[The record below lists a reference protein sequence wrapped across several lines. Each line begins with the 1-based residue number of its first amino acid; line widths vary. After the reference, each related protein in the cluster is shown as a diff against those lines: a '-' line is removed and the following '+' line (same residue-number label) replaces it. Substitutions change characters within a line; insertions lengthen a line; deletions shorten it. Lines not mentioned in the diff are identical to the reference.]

1 MENLFRARIN
11 AGFFRFLIKRNTRLM
26 ILTSVAMIAL
36 YPLLAFTEFVFNG
49 TYSQTFF
56 NVGRAFQLVVFFVSL
71 VIVPFVIFS
80 YLNSKKSLDVYH
92 ALPITRKDLFLTGL
106 IASMVIV
113 LIPFLSVYGLGWIY
127 NAMVVP
133 TIDNTLIFE
142 NLYYSLALSMAI
154 ALPFMFSMMNTGTS
168 VDGFLYGLIIH
179 LIPMIAYGTYLVF
192 GNTVLLGFRAP
203 TNNTFLLF
211 TAPLWTI
218 FELNLNRNLVFPN
231 PDLVALY
238 WFVMS
243 FGMAW
248 LVLFFYKIRRSEKAE
263 TPFTNNKF
271 YPIIVSL
278 FILMIQ
284 FFFYSTFTLLTEGS
298 SLDLRTL
305 IFPVFFTFVAYM
317 ILDVIANR
325 GFKNFTKALIKFAII
340 TAVSLTTFL
349 VATFTGGAG
358 YVNNVPNPDRVA
370 KVEFLINDDSGLFS
384 PSYSSYIYNTSNGVI
399 AYEDKADIEVIVDFH
414 QSIIDRFKELGISTN
429 NYNFYDDAKTNAIES
444 SYPFK
449 LSPWT
454 TSEVQLRYT
463 LNNGSTLLRS
473 YRIPFVWTDTI
484 LPLSVSNPNLLN
496 RYPHLSNRDRVTKIR
511 FAPTTLHLEITVP
524 QDKLNTLLDTYIDE
538 YTSQGSAILEGEAVV
553 GYILTEATYQNSDAF
568 GGGYTTQALPVFASF
583 TKTIELLELPEIV
596 IPESVTVELIRPST
610 RDNPVEFFIQ
620 NFDSSIRYW
629 GQDSANEFA
638 TYTLNA
644 DEITKLLPYMTAH
657 HVNDDLVGLIKIDA
671 KLEIGVERYTN
682 FVFYSLLEEGRSIL
696 EEIIAEK
703 VPVFKNM
710 ETIYFN

>member
-49 TYSQTFF
+49 TYSQGFF

-113 LIPFLSVYGLGWIY
+113 LIPFLSVYGIGWIY
-127 NAMVVP
+127 NALVVP

-218 FELNLNRNLVFPN
+218 FDLNLNRNLVFPN
-231 PDLVALY
+231 PNLVALY

-271 YPIIVSL
+271 YPIIVSI

-325 GFKNFTKALIKFAII
+325 GFKNFTKALVKFAII

-358 YVNNVPNPDRVA
+358 YVSNVPNPDRIA
-370 KVEFLINDDSGLFS
+370 KVEFLITDESGLFS

-399 AYEDKADIEVIVDFH
+399 AYEDEADIEVIVDFH
-414 QSIIDRFKELGISTN
+414 QSIIDRFKELGISN
-429 NYNFYDDAKTNAIES
+429 NSYNFYEQTTLETT
-444 SYPFK
+444 YPFQ
-449 LSPWT
+449 LASWT

-484 LPLSVSNPNLLN
+484 LPLSVSQPNLLN
-496 RYPHLSNRDRVTKIR
+496 RYPHLSNRDRITKIR
-511 FAPTTLHLEITVP
+511 FSPTMLHTESVVS
-524 QDKLNTLLDTYIDE
+524 QDKLNTLFDTYIEE
-538 YTSQGSAILEGEAVV
+538 YTSQGAAILEGKAVV
-553 GYILTEATYQNSDAF
+553 GYILTEATLQNSNAY
-568 GGGYTTQALPVFASF
+568 GGYTTQALPVFESF
-583 TKTIELLELPEIV
+583 TQTIALLELSENVLPA
-596 IPESVTVELIRPST
+596 SLTVELIRPST
-610 RDNPVEFFIQ
+610 RDNPVEFYIQ

-629 GQDSANEFA
+629 GQDSTKEFA

-644 DEITKLLPYMTAH
+644 DEITKILPYFTSH
-657 HVNDDLVGLIKIDA
+657 HVNDDLVGLIKLDA
-671 KLEIGVERYTN
+671 KLEIGVERYTS

-703 VPVFKNM
+703 TPVFKNF
-710 ETIYFN
+710 ESIYFN

>member
-49 TYSQTFF
+49 TYSQGFF

-113 LIPFLSVYGLGWIY
+113 LIPFLSVYGIGWIY
-127 NAMVVP
+127 NALVVP

-218 FELNLNRNLVFPN
+218 FDLNLNRNLVFPN
-231 PDLVALY
+231 PNLVALY

-271 YPIIVSL
+271 YPIIVSI

-358 YVNNVPNPDRVA
+358 YVSNVPNPDRIA
-370 KVEFLINDDSGLFS
+370 KVEFLITDESGLFS

-399 AYEDKADIEVIVDFH
+399 AYEDEADIEVIVDFH
-414 QSIIDRFKELGISTN
+414 QSIIDRFKELGISN
-429 NYNFYDDAKTNAIES
+429 NSYNFYEQTTLETT
-444 SYPFK
+444 YPFQ
-449 LSPWT
+449 LASWT

-484 LPLSVSNPNLLN
+484 LPLSVSQPNLLN
-496 RYPHLSNRDRVTKIR
+496 RYPHLSNRDRITKIR
-511 FAPTTLHLEITVP
+511 FSPTMLHTESVVS
-524 QDKLNTLLDTYIDE
+524 QDKLNTLFDTYIEE
-538 YTSQGSAILEGEAVV
+538 YTSQGAAILEGKAVV
-553 GYILTEATYQNSDAF
+553 GYILTEATLQNSNAY
-568 GGGYTTQALPVFASF
+568 GGYTTQALPVFESF
-583 TKTIELLELPEIV
+583 TQTIALLELSENVLPA
-596 IPESVTVELIRPST
+596 SLTVELIRPST
-610 RDNPVEFFIQ
+610 RDNPVEFYIQ

-629 GQDSANEFA
+629 GQDSTKEFA

-644 DEITKLLPYMTAH
+644 DEITKILPYFTSH
-657 HVNDDLVGLIKIDA
+657 HVNDDLVGLIKLDA
-671 KLEIGVERYTN
+671 KLEIGVERYTS

-703 VPVFKNM
+703 TPVFKNF
-710 ETIYFN
+710 ESIYFN

>member
-49 TYSQTFF
+49 TYSQGFF

-106 IASMVIV
+106 IASIVIV
-113 LIPFLSVYGLGWIY
+113 LIPFLSVYGIGWIY
-127 NAMVVP
+127 NALVVP

-231 PDLVALY
+231 PNLVALY

-271 YPIIVSL
+271 YPIIVSI

-325 GFKNFTKALIKFAII
+325 GFKNFTKALVKFAII

-358 YVNNVPNPDRVA
+358 YVSNVPNPDRIA
-370 KVEFLINDDSGLFS
+370 KVEFLITDESGLFS

-399 AYEDKADIEVIVDFH
+399 AYEDEADIEVIVDFH
-414 QSIIDRFKELGISTN
+414 QSIIDRFKELGISN
-429 NYNFYDDAKTNAIES
+429 NSYNFYEQTTLETT
-444 SYPFK
+444 YPFQ
-449 LSPWT
+449 LASWT

-484 LPLSVSNPNLLN
+484 LPLSVSQPNLLN
-496 RYPHLSNRDRVTKIR
+496 RYPHLTNRDRITRIR
-511 FAPTTLHLEITVP
+511 FTPTTLHREITVS
-524 QDKLNTLLDTYIDE
+524 QDKLNTLFDTYVEE
-538 YTSQGSAILEGEAVV
+538 YTTQGAAILEGKAVV
-553 GYILTEATYQNSDAF
+553 GYILTEGTTQDAF
-568 GGGYTTQALPVFASF
+568 GNGGYNTQALPVFESF
-583 TKTIELLELPEIV
+583 TQTIALLELPEV
-596 IPESVTVELIRPST
+596 ALPPSLTVELIIPST
-610 RDNPVEFFIQ
+610 RDNPVEFYIQ
-620 NFDSSIRYW
+620 NFESSIRYW
-629 GQDSANEFA
+629 GQDISKDFA

-644 DEITKLLPYMTAH
+644 DEITKILPYFTAH
-657 HVNDDLVGLIKIDA
+657 HVNDDLVGLIKINA
-671 KLEIGVERYTN
+671 KLEIGVERYTS

-703 VPVFKNM
+703 TPVFKNF
-710 ETIYFN
+710 ESIYFN

>member
-56 NVGRAFQLVVFFVSL
+56 NVGRSFQLVVFFVSL

-113 LIPFLSVYGLGWIY
+113 LIPFLSVYGIGWIY
-127 NAMVVP
+127 NALVVP

-211 TAPLWTI
+211 TATLWTI

-231 PDLVALY
+231 PNLVALY

-271 YPIIVSL
+271 YPIIVSI

-340 TAVSLTTFL
+340 TAVSLSTFL

-358 YVNNVPNPDRVA
+358 YVSNVPNPDRIA
-370 KVEFLINDDSGLFS
+370 KVEFLITDESGLFS

-399 AYEDKADIEVIVDFH
+399 AYEDEADIEVIVDFH
-414 QSIIDRFKELGISTN
+414 QSIIDRFKELGISN
-429 NYNFYDDAKTNAIES
+429 NSYNFYEQTTLETT
-444 SYPFK
+444 YPFQ
-449 LSPWT
+449 LASWT

-484 LPLSVSNPNLLN
+484 LPLSVSQPNLLN
-496 RYPHLSNRDRVTKIR
+496 RYPHLSNRERITKIR
-511 FAPTTLHLEITVP
+511 FAPTMLHTESIVS
-524 QDKLNTLLDTYIDE
+524 QDKLNTLFDTYIEE
-538 YTSQGSAILEGEAVV
+538 YTSQGAAILEGKAVV
-553 GYILTEATYQNSDAF
+553 GYILTEATLQNSNAY
-568 GGGYTTQALPVFASF
+568 GGYTTQALPVFESF
-583 TKTIELLELPEIV
+583 TQTIALLELSENVLPA
-596 IPESVTVELIRPST
+596 SLTVELILPST
-610 RDNPVEFFIQ
+610 RNNPVEFYIQ

-629 GQDSANEFA
+629 GQDSSTEFA

-644 DEITKLLPYMTAH
+644 DEITKILPYFTAH
-657 HVNDDLVGLIKIDA
+657 HVNDDLVGLIKLDA
-671 KLEIGVERYTN
+671 KLEIGVERYTS

-703 VPVFKNM
+703 TPVFKNF
-710 ETIYFN
+710 ESIYFN

>member
-56 NVGRAFQLVVFFVSL
+56 NVGRSFQLVVFFVSL

-113 LIPFLSVYGLGWIY
+113 LIPFLSVYGIGWIY
-127 NAMVVP
+127 NALVVP

-231 PDLVALY
+231 PNLVALY

-271 YPIIVSL
+271 YPIIVSI

-340 TAVSLTTFL
+340 TAVSLSTFL

-358 YVNNVPNPDRVA
+358 YVSNVPNPDRIA
-370 KVEFLINDDSGLFS
+370 KVEFLITDESGLFS

-399 AYEDKADIEVIVDFH
+399 AYEDEADIEVIVDFH
-414 QSIIDRFKELGISTN
+414 QSIIDRFKELGISN
-429 NYNFYDDAKTNAIES
+429 NSYNFYEQTTLETT
-444 SYPFK
+444 YPFQ
-449 LSPWT
+449 LASWT

-484 LPLSVSNPNLLN
+484 LPLSVSQPNLLN
-496 RYPHLSNRDRVTKIR
+496 RYPHLSNRERITKIR
-511 FAPTTLHLEITVP
+511 FAPTMLHTESIVS
-524 QDKLNTLLDTYIDE
+524 QDKLNTLFDTYIEE
-538 YTSQGSAILEGEAVV
+538 YTSQGAAILEGKAVV
-553 GYILTEATYQNSDAF
+553 GYILTEATLQNSNAY
-568 GGGYTTQALPVFASF
+568 GGYTTQALPVFESF
-583 TKTIELLELPEIV
+583 TQTIALLELSENVLPA
-596 IPESVTVELIRPST
+596 SLTVELILPST
-610 RDNPVEFFIQ
+610 RNNPVEFYIQ

-629 GQDSANEFA
+629 GQDSSTEFA

-644 DEITKLLPYMTAH
+644 DEITKILPYFTAH
-657 HVNDDLVGLIKIDA
+657 HVNDDLVGLIKLDA
-671 KLEIGVERYTN
+671 KLEIGVERYTS

-703 VPVFKNM
+703 TPVFKNF
-710 ETIYFN
+710 ESIYFN